1 MSVVKKDKKLD
12 LLNTIFFYVDKSPVA
27 LKSASTVFKYL
38 RDVLKVKNVSYSD
51 VVHFERKHVR
61 PNQIIRPRKLKHPRV
76 E

>member
-51 VVHFERKHVR
+51 DFERKHVR